1 MLPALLHLFA
11 LSQGP
16 LSNEALLRVE
26 ALAAKRAIER
36 QKAEAEAEAE
46 EKAQLLAEAHTKLQ
60 EEAQKRL
67 DTAPPCSCTRYHGTH
82 GAAILLGDFIS
93 AAAEMARPSFFEFC
107 ERWEGNY
114 KSCAPRLRAPRLAS

>member
-1 MLPALLHLFA
+1 MIETIIIFELLFGA
-11 LSQGP
+11 FG
-16 LSNEALLRVE
+16 
-26 ALAAKRAIER
+26 KRQVSRPVVAG
-36 QKAEAEAEAE
+36 Q
-46 EKAQLLAEAHTKLQ
+46 TKLQ